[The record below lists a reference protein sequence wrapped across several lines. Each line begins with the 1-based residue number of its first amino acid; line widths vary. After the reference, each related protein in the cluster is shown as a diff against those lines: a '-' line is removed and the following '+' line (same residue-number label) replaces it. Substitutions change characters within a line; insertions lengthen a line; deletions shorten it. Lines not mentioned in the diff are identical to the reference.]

1 MLPSP
6 ATGRRTSKNVALG
19 PQLLSCE
26 TQRDLVF
33 ARARQT
39 SSTSIKTSAADRAAH
54 RTGILKPLRRSR
66 ASVRAVSLRATR
78 SVRSRPI

>member
-1 MLPSP
+1 MLASP

-33 ARARQT
+33 E
-39 SSTSIKTSAADRAAH
+39 
-54 RTGILKPLRRSR
+54 R
-66 ASVRAVSLRATR
+66 ASDLVNQRQNHRN
-78 SVRSRPI
+78 RPPTEPEF